1 MIRKI
6 QILLAA
12 CMAVMLM
19 TACGEEDET
28 LGTEYQD
35 PTVNFIPDPSA
46 TDATSVLRREFKEK
60 YGSYLLFTD
69 TLQHYQIGIDVNG
82 DPKFFTEMLNI
93 LYSVGQ
99 SLPLTDKKQ
108 KYTYFTDIEEQ
119 RKVVDYMDQYILNH
133 ITGKLRPFSWFL
145 AKTIEVRNNL
155 GDITRPFAACG
166 QRTIVVSL
174 GQALRLSDAGKKTL
188 ATRILNTI
196 IGQLSQN
203 NSSYFTEFF
212 AISGA
217 LYSRSMSVP
226 EGTTR
231 DKYLMENGFIT
242 AGSSLPDFYFPSQ
255 KDDLQAYSL
264 IAISYTDERIERTY
278 GQYPL
283 VMKKIQ
289 MVKDV
294 LSQLGYVF

>member
-1 MIRKI
+1 MKRKI
-6 QILLAA
+6 QIILAA

-19 TACGEEDET
+19 TACGEDDET

-35 PTVNFIPDPSA
+35 PTNNFIPNPSA
-46 TDATSVLRREFKEK
+46 NDDTSVLRREFKEK

-82 DPKFFTEMLNI
+82 DPKYFTELLNI
-93 LYSVGQ
+93 LYAVGQ
-99 SLPLTDKKQ
+99 SLPLTDTQ

-145 AKTIEVRNNL
+145 AKTIEVTDNQRRV
-155 GDITRPFAACG
+155 TRPFAACG

-174 GQALRLSDAGKKTL
+174 GQALRLSESGKKTL

-196 IGQLSQN
+196 IGQLAQN
-203 NSSYFTEFF
+203 NSSAFTDFF
-212 AISGA
+212 AISGVQ
-217 LYSRSMSVP
+217 YSRSMSVP

-231 DKYLMENGFIT
+231 EKYLFDNGFISPST
-242 AGSSLPDFYFPSQ
+242 SNANLYFPSQ

-264 IAISYTDERIERTY
+264 VVISYTDERIENTY
-278 GQYPL
+278 GQYP
-283 VMKKIQ
+283 
-289 MVKDV
+289 
-294 LSQLGYVF
+294 

>member
-1 MIRKI
+1 MKRKI
-6 QILLAA
+6 QIILAA

-19 TACGEEDET
+19 TACGEDDET

-35 PTVNFIPDPSA
+35 PTNNFIPNPSA
-46 TDATSVLRREFKEK
+46 NDDTSVLRREFKEK

-82 DPKFFTEMLNI
+82 DPKYFTELLNI
-93 LYSVGQ
+93 LYAVGQ
-99 SLPLTDKKQ
+99 SLPLTDTQ

-119 RKVVDYMDQYILNH
+119 RKVVDYMYQYILNH

-145 AKTIEVRNNL
+145 AKTREVRNNR
-155 GDITRPFAACG
+155 GEINRPFAACG

-174 GQALRLSDAGKKTL
+174 GQALRLSESGKKTL

-196 IGQLSQN
+196 IGQLAQN
-203 NSSYFTEFF
+203 NSSAFTDFF

-231 DKYLMENGFIT
+231 NEYLYQNGFISP
-242 AGSSLPDFYFPSQ
+242 ASSSPNFYFPSQ

-264 IAISYTDERIERTY
+264 IVISYTDERIENTY

-283 VMKKIQ
+283 VMNKIK
-289 MVKDV
+289 MMREV
-294 LSQLGYVF
+294 LTKLGYVF

>member
-1 MIRKI
+1 
-6 QILLAA
+6 
-12 CMAVMLM
+12 MAVMLM
-19 TACGEEDET
+19 TACGEDDET

-35 PTVNFIPDPSA
+35 PTNNFIPNPSA
-46 TDATSVLRREFKEK
+46 NDDTSVLRREFKEK

-82 DPKFFTEMLNI
+82 DPKYFTELLNI
-93 LYSVGQ
+93 LYAVGQ
-99 SLPLTDKKQ
+99 SLPLTDTQ

-119 RKVVDYMDQYILNH
+119 RKVVDYMDLYILNH

-145 AKTIEVRNNL
+145 AKTIEVRNNR
-155 GDITRPFAACG
+155 GEINRPFAACG

-174 GQALRLSDAGKKTL
+174 GQALRLSESGKKTL

-196 IGQLSQN
+196 IGQLAQN
-203 NSSYFTEFF
+203 NSSAFTDFF

-231 DKYLMENGFIT
+231 NEYLYQNGFISP
-242 AGSSLPDFYFPSQ
+242 ASSSPNFYFPSQ

-264 IAISYTDERIERTY
+264 IVISYTDERIENTY

-283 VMKKIQ
+283 VMNKIK
-289 MVKDV
+289 MMREV
-294 LSQLGYVF
+294 LTKLGYVF

>member
-1 MIRKI
+1 MKRKI
-6 QILLAA
+6 QIILAA

-19 TACGEEDET
+19 TACGEDDET

-35 PTVNFIPDPSA
+35 PTNNFIPNPSA
-46 TDATSVLRREFKEK
+46 NDDTSVLRREFKEK

-82 DPKFFTEMLNI
+82 DPKYFTELLNI
-93 LYSVGQ
+93 LYAVGQ
-99 SLPLTDKKQ
+99 SLPLTDTQ

-145 AKTIEVRNNL
+145 AKTIEVTDNQRRV
-155 GDITRPFAACG
+155 TRPFAACG

-174 GQALRLSDAGKKTL
+174 GQALRLSESGKKTL

-196 IGQLSQN
+196 IGQLAQN
-203 NSSYFTEFF
+203 NSSAFTDFF

-231 DKYLMENGFIT
+231 NEYLYQNGFISP
-242 AGSSLPDFYFPSQ
+242 ASSSPNFYFPSQ

-264 IAISYTDERIERTY
+264 IVISYTDERIENTY

-283 VMKKIQ
+283 VMNKIK
-289 MVKDV
+289 MMREV
-294 LSQLGYVF
+294 LTKLGYVF

>member
-1 MIRKI
+1 MKRKI
-6 QILLAA
+6 QIILAA

-19 TACGEEDET
+19 TACGEDDET

-35 PTVNFIPDPSA
+35 PTNNFIPNPSA
-46 TDATSVLRREFKEK
+46 NDDTSVLRREFKEK

-82 DPKFFTEMLNI
+82 DPKYFTELLNI
-93 LYSVGQ
+93 LYAVGQ
-99 SLPLTDKKQ
+99 SLPLTDTQ

-145 AKTIEVRNNL
+145 AKTIEVTDNQRRV
-155 GDITRPFAACG
+155 TRPFAACG

-174 GQALRLSDAGKKTL
+174 GQALRLSESGKKTL

-196 IGQLSQN
+196 IGQLAQN
-203 NSSYFTEFF
+203 NSSAFTDFF
-212 AISGA
+212 AISGVQ
-217 LYSRSMSVP
+217 YSRSMSVP

-231 DKYLMENGFIT
+231 EKYLFDNGFISPST
-242 AGSSLPDFYFPSQ
+242 SNANLYFPSQ

-264 IAISYTDERIERTY
+264 VVISYTDERIENTY

-283 VMKKIQ
+283 VMNKIK
-289 MVKDV
+289 MMREV
-294 LSQLGYVF
+294 LTKLGYVF

>member
-1 MIRKI
+1 MKRKI
-6 QILLAA
+6 QIILAA

-19 TACGEEDET
+19 TACGDDDET

-35 PTVNFIPDPSA
+35 PTNNFIPNPSA
-46 TDATSVLRREFKEK
+46 NDDTSVLRREFKEK

-82 DPKFFTEMLNI
+82 DPKYFTELLNI
-93 LYSVGQ
+93 LYAVGQ
-99 SLPLTDKKQ
+99 SLPLTDTQ

-145 AKTIEVRNNL
+145 AKTIEVTDNQRRV
-155 GDITRPFAACG
+155 TRPFAACG

-174 GQALRLSDAGKKTL
+174 GQALRLSESGKKTL

-196 IGQLSQN
+196 IGQLAQN
-203 NSSYFTEFF
+203 NSSAFTDFF

-231 DKYLMENGFIT
+231 DKYLFDNGFISPST
-242 AGSSLPDFYFPSQ
+242 SNANLYFPSQ

-264 IAISYTDERIERTY
+264 VVISYTDERIENTY

-283 VMKKIQ
+283 VMNKIKV
-289 MVKDV
+289 MREV
-294 LSQLGYVF
+294 LTKLGYVF

>member
-1 MIRKI
+1 MKRKI
-6 QILLAA
+6 QIILAA

-19 TACGEEDET
+19 TACGEDDET

-35 PTVNFIPDPSA
+35 PTNNFIPNPSA
-46 TDATSVLRREFKEK
+46 NDDTSVLRREFKEK

-82 DPKFFTEMLNI
+82 DSKYFTELLNI
-93 LYSVGQ
+93 LYAVGQ
-99 SLPLTDKKQ
+99 SLPLTDTQ

-145 AKTIEVRNNL
+145 AKTIEVTDNQRRV
-155 GDITRPFAACG
+155 TRPFAACG

-174 GQALRLSDAGKKTL
+174 GQALRLSESGKKTL

-196 IGQLSQN
+196 IGQLAQN
-203 NSSYFTEFF
+203 NSDAFSEFF
-212 AISGA
+212 AISGVQ
-217 LYSRSMSVP
+217 YSRSMSVP

-231 DKYLMENGFIT
+231 EKYLFDNGFISPST
-242 AGSSLPDFYFPSQ
+242 SNANLYFPSQ

-264 IAISYTDERIERTY
+264 VVISYTDERIENTY

-283 VMKKIQ
+283 VMNKIK
-289 MVKDV
+289 MMREV
-294 LSQLGYVF
+294 LTKLGYVF

>member
-1 MIRKI
+1 MKRKI
-6 QILLAA
+6 QIILAA

-19 TACGEEDET
+19 TACGEDDET

-35 PTVNFIPDPSA
+35 PTNNFIPNPSA
-46 TDATSVLRREFKEK
+46 NDDTSVLRREFKEK

-82 DPKFFTEMLNI
+82 DPKYFTELLNI
-93 LYSVGQ
+93 LYAVGQ
-99 SLPLTDKKQ
+99 SLPLTDTQ

-145 AKTIEVRNNL
+145 AKTIEVKDNRNN
-155 GDITRPFAACG
+155 ITRPFAACG

-174 GQALRLSDAGKKTL
+174 GQALRLSESGKKTL

-196 IGQLSQN
+196 IGQLAQN
-203 NSSYFTEFF
+203 NSSAFTDFF

-231 DKYLMENGFIT
+231 EKYLFENGFISPST
-242 AGSSLPDFYFPSQ
+242 TSANLYYPSQ

-264 IAISYTDERIERTY
+264 VVISYTDERIEKTY

-283 VMKKIQ
+283 VMNKIRI
-289 MVKDV
+289 MKEV
-294 LSQLGYVF
+294 LTKLGYVF

>member
-1 MIRKI
+1 MKRKI
-6 QILLAA
+6 QIILAA

-19 TACGEEDET
+19 TACGDDDET

-35 PTVNFIPDPSA
+35 PTNNFIPNPSA
-46 TDATSVLRREFKEK
+46 NDDTSVLRREFKEK

-82 DPKFFTEMLNI
+82 DPKYFTELLNI
-93 LYSVGQ
+93 LYAVGQ
-99 SLPLTDKKQ
+99 SLPLTDTQ

-145 AKTIEVRNNL
+145 AKTIEVTDNQRRV
-155 GDITRPFAACG
+155 TRPFAACG

-174 GQALRLSDAGKKTL
+174 GQALRLSESGKKTL

-196 IGQLSQN
+196 IGQLAQN
-203 NSSYFTEFF
+203 NSSAFTDFF

-231 DKYLMENGFIT
+231 DKYLFDNGFISPST
-242 AGSSLPDFYFPSQ
+242 SNANLYFPSQ

-264 IAISYTDERIERTY
+264 VVISYTDERIENTY

-283 VMKKIQ
+283 VMNKIK
-289 MVKDV
+289 MMREV
-294 LSQLGYVF
+294 LTKLGYVF

>member
-1 MIRKI
+1 MKRKI
-6 QILLAA
+6 QIILAA

-19 TACGEEDET
+19 TACGEDDET

-35 PTVNFIPDPSA
+35 PTNNFIPNPSA
-46 TDATSVLRREFKEK
+46 NDDTSVLRREFKEK

-82 DPKFFTEMLNI
+82 DPKYFTELLNI
-93 LYSVGQ
+93 LYAVGQ
-99 SLPLTDKKQ
+99 SLPLTDTQ

-119 RKVVDYMDQYILNH
+119 RKVVDYMDLYILNH

-145 AKTIEVRNNL
+145 AKTIEVRNNR
-155 GDITRPFAACG
+155 GEINRPFAACG

-174 GQALRLSDAGKKTL
+174 GQALRLSESGKKTL

-196 IGQLSQN
+196 IGQLAQN
-203 NSSYFTEFF
+203 NSSAFTDFF

-231 DKYLMENGFIT
+231 NEYLYQNGFISP
-242 AGSSLPDFYFPSQ
+242 ASSSPNFYFPSQ

-264 IAISYTDERIERTY
+264 IVISYTDERIENTY

-283 VMKKIQ
+283 VMNKIK
-289 MVKDV
+289 MMREV
-294 LSQLGYVF
+294 LTKLGYVF

>member
-1 MIRKI
+1 MKRKI
-6 QILLAA
+6 QIILAA

-19 TACGEEDET
+19 TACGDDDET

-35 PTVNFIPDPSA
+35 PTNNFIPNPSA
-46 TDATSVLRREFKEK
+46 NDDTSVLRREFKEK

-82 DPKFFTEMLNI
+82 DPKYFTELLNI
-93 LYSVGQ
+93 LYAVGQ
-99 SLPLTDKKQ
+99 SLPLTDTQ

-155 GDITRPFAACG
+155 GEINRPFAACG

-174 GQALRLSDAGKKTL
+174 GQALRLSESGKKTL

-196 IGQLSQN
+196 IGQLAQN
-203 NSSYFTEFF
+203 NSDAFTDFF

-231 DKYLMENGFIT
+231 NEYLYNNGFISP
-242 AGSSLPDFYFPSQ
+242 ASSSPDYYFPSQ

-264 IAISYTDERIERTY
+264 IVISYTDERIESTY

-289 MVKDV
+289 MMKEV
-294 LSQLGYVF
+294 LTQLGYVF

>member
-1 MIRKI
+1 MKRKI
-6 QILLAA
+6 QIILAA

-19 TACGEEDET
+19 TACGEDDET

-35 PTVNFIPDPSA
+35 PTNNFIPNPSA
-46 TDATSVLRREFKEK
+46 NDDTSVLRREFKEK

-82 DPKFFTEMLNI
+82 DPKYFTELLNI
-93 LYSVGQ
+93 LYAVGQ
-99 SLPLTDKKQ
+99 SLPLTDTQ

-145 AKTIEVRNNL
+145 AKTREVRNNR
-155 GDITRPFAACG
+155 GEINRPFAACG

-174 GQALRLSDAGKKTL
+174 GQALRLSESGKKTL

-196 IGQLSQN
+196 IGQLAQN
-203 NSSYFTEFF
+203 NSSAFTDFF

-231 DKYLMENGFIT
+231 NEYLYQNGFISP
-242 AGSSLPDFYFPSQ
+242 ASSSPNFYFPSQ

-264 IAISYTDERIERTY
+264 IVISYTDERIENTY

-283 VMKKIQ
+283 VMNKIK
-289 MVKDV
+289 MMREV
-294 LSQLGYVF
+294 LTKLGYVF

>member
-1 MIRKI
+1 MKRKI
-6 QILLAA
+6 QIILAA

-19 TACGEEDET
+19 TACGDDDET

-35 PTVNFIPDPSA
+35 PTNNFIPNPSA
-46 TDATSVLRREFKEK
+46 NDDTSVLRREFKEK

-82 DPKFFTEMLNI
+82 DPKYFTELLNI
-93 LYSVGQ
+93 LYAVGQ
-99 SLPLTDKKQ
+99 SLPLTDTQ

-145 AKTIEVRNNL
+145 AKTIEVTDNQRRV
-155 GDITRPFAACG
+155 TRPFAACG

-174 GQALRLSDAGKKTL
+174 GQALRLSESGKKTL

-196 IGQLSQN
+196 IGQLAQN
-203 NSSYFTEFF
+203 NSDAFTDFF

-231 DKYLMENGFIT
+231 NEYLYKNGFISP
-242 AGSSLPDFYFPSQ
+242 ASSSPNFYFPSQ

-264 IAISYTDERIERTY
+264 IVISYTDERIENTY

-283 VMKKIQ
+283 VMNKIKV
-289 MVKDV
+289 MREV
-294 LSQLGYVF
+294 LTKLGYVF

>member
-1 MIRKI
+1 MKRKI
-6 QILLAA
+6 QIILAA

-19 TACGEEDET
+19 TACGDDDET

-35 PTVNFIPDPSA
+35 PTNNFIPNPSA
-46 TDATSVLRREFKEK
+46 NDDTSVLRREFKEK

-82 DPKFFTEMLNI
+82 DPKYFTELLNI
-93 LYSVGQ
+93 LYAVGQ
-99 SLPLTDKKQ
+99 SLPLTDTQ

-145 AKTIEVRNNL
+145 AKTIEVTDNQRRV
-155 GDITRPFAACG
+155 TRPFAACG

-174 GQALRLSDAGKKTL
+174 GQALRLSESGKKTL

-196 IGQLSQN
+196 IGQLAQN
-203 NSSYFTEFF
+203 NSSAFTDFF

-231 DKYLMENGFIT
+231 DKYLFDNGFISPST
-242 AGSSLPDFYFPSQ
+242 SNANLYFPSQ

-264 IAISYTDERIERTY
+264 VVISYTDERIEKTY

-283 VMKKIQ
+283 VMSKIR
-289 MVKDV
+289 MMKEV
-294 LSQLGYVF
+294 LTKLGYVF

>member
-1 MIRKI
+1 MKRKI
-6 QILLAA
+6 QIILAA

-19 TACGEEDET
+19 TACGEDDET

-35 PTVNFIPDPSA
+35 PTNNFIPNPSA
-46 TDATSVLRREFKEK
+46 NDDTSVLRREFKEK

-82 DPKFFTEMLNI
+82 DPKYFTELLNI
-93 LYSVGQ
+93 LYAVGQ
-99 SLPLTDKKQ
+99 SLPLTDTQ

-145 AKTIEVRNNL
+145 AKTIEVRNNR
-155 GDITRPFAACG
+155 GEINRPFAACG

-174 GQALRLSDAGKKTL
+174 GQALRLSESGKKTL

-196 IGQLSQN
+196 IGQLAQN
-203 NSSYFTEFF
+203 NSSAFTDFF

-231 DKYLMENGFIT
+231 NEYLYQNGFISP
-242 AGSSLPDFYFPSQ
+242 ASSSPNFYFPSQ

-264 IAISYTDERIERTY
+264 IVISYTDERIENTY

-283 VMKKIQ
+283 VMNKIK
-289 MVKDV
+289 MMREV
-294 LSQLGYVF
+294 LTKLGYVF

>member
-1 MIRKI
+1 MKRKI
-6 QILLAA
+6 QIILAA

-19 TACGEEDET
+19 TACGEDDET

-35 PTVNFIPDPSA
+35 PTVNFIPNPSA
-46 TDATSVLRREFKEK
+46 NDETSVLRREFKEK

-82 DPKFFTEMLNI
+82 DPKYFTELLNI
-93 LYSVGQ
+93 LYAVGQ
-99 SLPLTDKKQ
+99 SLPLTDTQ

-145 AKTIEVRNNL
+145 AKTIEVTDNQRRV
-155 GDITRPFAACG
+155 TRPFAACG

-174 GQALRLSDAGKKTL
+174 GQALRLSESGKKTL

-196 IGQLSQN
+196 IGQLAQN
-203 NSSYFTEFF
+203 NSDAFSEFF
-212 AISGA
+212 AISGTQ
-217 LYSRSMSVP
+217 YSRSMSVP

-231 DKYLMENGFIT
+231 EKYLFDNGFISPST
-242 AGSSLPDFYFPSQ
+242 ANANLYFPSQ

-264 IAISYTDERIERTY
+264 VVISYTDERIENTY

-283 VMKKIQ
+283 VMNKIK
-289 MVKDV
+289 MMREV
-294 LSQLGYVF
+294 LTKLGYVF